1 MPRNFRKA
9 SLSRYSATVEN
20 YGALVAGASGAQIS
34 YSELLNNY
42 HAYVRGTSATAG
54 KPAGSA
60 VVVAVSSPTL
70 LGPFPGWGFNT
81 TGYSNTGIGSAFQ
94 RPDASPQLT
103 VAGTALATES
113 NLTFNTWGGT
123 GTLTT
128 AVNGKATRTLRPL
141 FGKAT

>member
-9 SLSRYSATVEN
+9 SLSRYSYTVANTSALISSATGPQV
-20 YGALVAGASGAQIS
+20 S
-34 YSELLNNY
+34 YDELLNNY
-42 HAYVRGTSATAG
+42 YAYVRGTSASAG
-54 KPAGSA
+54 KPAGSS
-60 VVVAVSSPTL
+60 VVVATSSPTM
-70 LGPFPGWGFNT
+70 LGPFPGWGFDT
-81 TGYSNTGIGSAFQ
+81 VGYPNSGIGAAVQ

-103 VAGTALATES
+103 VAGTALATPS
-113 NLTFNTWGGT
+113 NLTFDTWGGT